1 MGCVARTFA
10 YSRPRSR
17 ALAAAIGA
25 AEAARMAPAVQVPFC
40 GVGDYS
46 ARAAAD
52 GRSTL
57 AVELL
62 CEVGRIPRR
71 TPRVE
76 TLLRQS
82 WATPARFCDFCCN
95 TAGLSKLVRWRLT
108 WCFVWLVQALC
119 STTQRTLLGCPSSFL
134 TCFCPPQTR
143 MPNKC
148 QV

>member
-1 MGCVARTFA
+1 MPCLRRRGAVACVARTFA
-10 YSRPRSR
+10 YFRPRSR

-76 TLLRQS
+76 TLCVKVGRPQRAF
-82 WATPARFCDFCCN
+82 ATFAAIRPA
-95 TAGLSKLVRWRLT
+95 
-108 WCFVWLVQALC
+108 
-119 STTQRTLLGCPSSFL
+119 
-134 TCFCPPQTR
+134 
-143 MPNKC
+143 
-148 QV
+148 